1 LAWFAAL
8 ESGCYNL
15 NKLVTPG
22 DENSLLTA
30 EEQLEVLRRGTVQIV
45 SEDELLSKI
54 RSSIKTGRPM
64 RVKLGVDCSAP
75 DIHIGHAVPLRKL
88 RQFQDLG
95 HEVYF
100 IIGDFTGRI
109 GDPSGRSETRKQLS
123 EEEVRKNARTY
134 QEQGHKILDPSKTK
148 MCLNSEWLGALN
160 FADVVRLGA
169 TTTVARMLERDD
181 FRERFKQGYPISVHE
196 FMYPLAQAY
205 DSIAIEADIEIG
217 GTDQTF
223 NLLMGRD
230 IQREYGQPPQ
240 VVLTLPLLE
249 GTDGVQKMSKS
260 LGNYIGIN
268 EPPDEIFGKTMSIP
282 DSMILKYFELA
293 TDVPMPEISQMGK
306 EMASGD
312 MNPRDAK
319 MRLAGEIVA
328 LYAGK
333 EAGRQARENFIRVF
347 SEKEL
352 PEDIPVWTPDPDSAA
367 AGEMPVAKLLVAA
380 GLAPSSSEARR
391 LCAQGGVRVN
401 DDRVENERF
410 PVRLVPGTIVRVGKR
425 RIIRIG

>member
-1 LAWFAAL
+1 ML
-8 ESGCYNL
+8 
-15 NKLVTPG
+15 K
-22 DENSLLTA
+22 A
-30 EEQLEVLRRGTVQIV
+30 EDQLEVLRRGTVQIV
-45 SEDELLSKI
+45 SEDELLAKI

-64 RVKLGVDCSAP
+64 RVKLGVDASAP

-95 HEVYF
+95 HEVFF

-109 GDPSGRSETRKQLS
+109 GDPSGRSDTRKQLS
-123 EEEVRKNARTY
+123 EEEVRANARTY
-134 QEQGHKILDPSKTK
+134 QEQVYKILDPQKTRL
-148 MCLNSEWLGALN
+148 CLNSEWLGALD

-181 FRERFKQGYPISVHE
+181 FQERFRQGYPISVHE

-205 DSIAIEADIEIG
+205 DSIATEADVEIG

-230 IQREYGQPPQ
+230 IQREYGQAPQ
-240 VVLTLPLLE
+240 VVMTLPLLE
-249 GTDGVQKMSKS
+249 GTDGIQKMSKS

-268 EPPDEIFGKTMSIP
+268 DPPDEIFGRTMSIP
-282 DSMILKYFELA
+282 DSLITKYFELA
-293 TDVPMPEISQMGK
+293 TDVPMEEIGRLGRA
-306 EMASGD
+306 MASGE

-319 MRLAGEIVA
+319 MQLAGEIVS
-328 LYAGK
+328 LYAGA
-333 EAGRQARENFIRVF
+333 EAARQARDNFIRVF

-352 PEDIPVWTPDPDSAA
+352 PEDIPVWTPAA
-367 AGEMPVAKLLVAA
+367 EEASAGEMPVAKLLVSA
-380 GLAPSSSEARR
+380 GLAPSTSEAKR
-391 LCAQGGVRVN
+391 LVAQGGVRVN
-401 DDRVENERF
+401 DDRIEDDRH

-425 RIIRIG
+425 RIVRIG